1 MCDYRLVFFAEGFA
15 QLGILHL
22 VIFPRC
28 RRAFEVVD
36 HALAFED
43 VCLLGLELTNFI
55 AKIAQERLGFLE
67 SDVAAVIVTIEWAF
81 GYDMNRR
88 LRLVFK
94 FQHHLLVLPSD
105 LGGVLQNLFLLV
117 LRNTR
122 LAHQVVEVVKF
133 WVGAVHGRD

>member
-1 MCDYRLVFFAEGFA
+1 M
-15 QLGILHL
+15 
-22 VIFPRC
+22 
-28 RRAFEVVD
+28 VD

-122 LAHQVVEVVKF
+122 LAHQVVEVVKC